1 MPSIQSSGFP
11 LVFKV
16 RPDHAPPFLPGP
28 SVGRTE
34 VLTEVRALEGMQKEA
49 VVWLGPGP
57 AWRLVSDEGP
67 YLNGTDL
74 APFPLG
80 FFAAGL
86 QFSLM
91 SRLLRAAGELGVRLR
106 SLSLEQDNC
115 YTMEGSFLRGDAVG
129 GAMPAEV
136 LLRIE
141 SDAGRDASAR
151 LVRLA
156 EAGSAGHALMR
167 EALHNTF
174 SLALNGREV
183 ELPGLRRSGRARPAP
198 RDPDRLAPDTDPRV
212 APDIIRKVEAA
223 PAVHGVDGGAGS
235 SLKAEQKRTLHVR
248 GEGRVVAGLRMETT
262 VRLFQPIGS
271 SFRFVCDETEA
282 RGGGGSAPPPE
293 AYIAAGT
300 AFCYMTQLGRY
311 AHIVKQ
317 TLERYGIV
325 QQNTFHEE
333 GSAAAGSLAAH
344 ADAFDTHVSLESSQ
358 SEEQARALVAM
369 GERTC
374 FLHAAMR
381 GSHPSSVRAQLNGVE
396 LD

>member
-1 MPSIQSSGFP
+1 MASIRGSGYP

-16 RPDHAPPFLPGP
+16 GPDQAPNAVAEP
-28 SVGRTE
+28 SSGRTE
-34 VLTEVRALEGMQKEA
+34 VLTQVRALEGMQKEA
-49 VVWLGPGP
+49 VVWLRRGP
-57 AWRLVSDEGP
+57 AWRMVSDEGP

-91 SRLLRAAGELGVRLR
+91 SCLLRAARAIGVSFR
-106 SLSLEQDNC
+106 SLSLEQDTR

-141 SDAGRDASAR
+141 SEAGPNTIAL
-151 LVRLA
+151 LVHLA

-167 EALHNTF
+167 EVLHNTF
-174 SLALNGREV
+174 SLALNGRAV
-183 ELPGLRRSGRARPAP
+183 ELPGLRRSGQGRSAP
-198 RDPDRLAPDTDPRV
+198 RDLDRLAPDADPRV
-212 APDIIRKVEAA
+212 EPDIIRRVEAA
-223 PAVHGVDGGAGS
+223 QPVHGVDGGAGS
-235 SLKAEQKRTLHVR
+235 SLKAEQRRTLHVR

-262 VRLFQPIGS
+262 VRLLQPIGS
-271 SFRFVCDETEA
+271 SFRFLCDDTET
-282 RGGGGSAPPPE
+282 RGGGGCAPPPE
-293 AYIAAGT
+293 AYLAAGT
-300 AFCYMTQLGRY
+300 GFCYMTQLGRY

-317 TLERYGIV
+317 ALDGYAIV
-325 QQNTFHEE
+325 QQNAFSEE
-333 GSAAAGSLAAH
+333 GSAEAGNLAAH
-344 ADAFDTHVSLESSQ
+344 AGAFDTQVSLESSQ
-358 SEEQARALVAM
+358 SEEQAAKLVTM

-381 GSHPSSVRAQLNGVE
+381 GSYPSSVRAQLDGVE